1 MNMKA
6 FALTLALLG
15 VGAAVS
21 DIAFDIRPRLLY
33 NPSPSAPVGWYSVEA
48 ASSYS
53 HGDRVAAFAPED
65 ARALADARGYLP
77 FEYPLIKS
85 VWAGPGETVCRS
97 GERVSAPGR
106 SDITGLL
113 QDGTGRVMPVWSG
126 CAVLGP
132 SQYFLTSPDYEN
144 SWDSRYFGAVSGGD
158 IMGRVHYL
166 GESLFSG
173 EPEE

>member
-6 FALTLALLG
+6 LTIALALLG

-21 DIAFDIRPRLLY
+21 DIAFDIRPRFLY
-33 NPSPSAPVGWYSVEA
+33 NPSLSAPVGWYSVEA
-48 ASSYS
+48 ARSYS

-77 FEYPLIKS
+77 FDYPLIKS

-106 SDITGLL
+106 SDITALL

-126 CAVLGP
+126 CAVLGA
-132 SQYFLTSPDYEN
+132 SQYFLASSGHEN
-144 SWDSRYFGAVSGGD
+144 GWDSRYFGAVGSED

-166 GESLFSG
+166 GESQFSG

>member
-6 FALTLALLG
+6 FTFAFALLG
-15 VGAAVS
+15 VGAALS
-21 DIAFDIRPRLLY
+21 DTAVDIRPRLLY
-33 NPSPSAPVGWYSVEA
+33 NPSPSAPVGWYGVEA

-77 FEYPLIKS
+77 FDYPLIKS

-106 SDITGLL
+106 PDITALL
-113 QDGTGRVMPVWSG
+113 QDGTGRDMPVWSG

-132 SQYFLTSPDYEN
+132 SQYFLASSDHEN
-144 SWDSRYFGAVSGGD
+144 GWDSRYFGAVNSAD

-173 EPEE
+173 EPKE